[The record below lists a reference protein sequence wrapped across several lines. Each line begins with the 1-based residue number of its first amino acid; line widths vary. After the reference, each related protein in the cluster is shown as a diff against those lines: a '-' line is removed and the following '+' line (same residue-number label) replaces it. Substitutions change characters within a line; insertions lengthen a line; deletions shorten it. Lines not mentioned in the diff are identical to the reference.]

1 MSVCE
6 TEAAQRSLK
15 DSPSGEWHRALS
27 TAEKAQGKGA
37 GVRPGGGW
45 LPLRPR
51 WFPWWLSVVSTKPT
65 DRLVK
70 PGNYGIL
77 NAVSGPQAGC

>member
-27 TAEKAQGKGA
+27 TAEKARGKGA
-37 GVRPGGGW
+37 GVRCEGR
-45 LPLRPR
+45 LASSQTQMVSL
-51 WFPWWLSVVSTKPT
+51 VVVCGFHKTHRSFRK
-65 DRLVK
+65 
-70 PGNYGIL
+70 
-77 NAVSGPQAGC
+77 AW